1 MRWTVEDEINLVSW
15 VGARGF
21 RLVYLPEV
29 EQWGFYHIDKPKEI
43 NGGFEKLVELKQY
56 LANLKGEKKNVQVVS
71 EGDFQ
76 RALERA
82 GRVRKYH

>member
-15 VGARGF
+15 VDARGF